1 MPQDK
6 AQTLCGGRLPLLK
19 LRELPHITE
28 EHGTPLL
35 LELTELHVL
44 GPKLRILGMELLC
57 QAPHL
62 GLRDLLR
69 RRGTR

>member
-1 MPQDK
+1 M
-6 AQTLCGGRLPLLK
+6 K

-44 GPKLRILGMELLC
+44 GPELHILGLEFLC
-57 QAPHL
+57 QEPHL

-69 RRGTR
+69 RHGTR